1 MLTIHN
7 KMHLFQFYKCF
18 LSERELWYVFALVPC
33 GMYTQINVSHFWR
46 TKFTFTSRNVVHNRT
61 YTISIQ
67 NETED
72 NDQMGCLPFI
82 HGAHEQKGL
91 KTIGL
96 FVLCPKKCDNHEWFV
111 IFCVL
116 CYIASI
122 VFACE
127 KYSFFL
133 QKGKLMVF
141 CVVTFF
147 LCSFKK
153 SEEFLVNLD
162 IKRKEWNSTV
172 F

>member
-1 MLTIHN
+1 M
-7 KMHLFQFYKCF
+7 F
-18 LSERELWYVFALVPC
+18 LRLYLAACIPKF
-33 GMYTQINVSHFWR
+33 NVSHSWQ
-46 TKFTFTSRNVVHNRT
+46 TKFTFTRRNVVQCTQQIHNRT

-67 NETED
+67 NKTED

-82 HGAHEQKGL
+82 HGAHKQKGL
-91 KTIGL
+91 KLSVFL
-96 FVLCPKKCDNHEWFV
+96 FYARKKCDNHEWFV

-141 CVVTFF
+141 FVVTFF
-147 LCSFKK
+147 FCFFKK